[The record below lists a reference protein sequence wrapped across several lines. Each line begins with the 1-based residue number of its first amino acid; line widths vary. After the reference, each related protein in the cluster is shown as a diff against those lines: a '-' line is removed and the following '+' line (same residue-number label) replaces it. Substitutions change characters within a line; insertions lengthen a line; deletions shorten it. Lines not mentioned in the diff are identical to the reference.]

1 MMAILVSKRMRRSV
15 NAAVDPRLER
25 SCAAA
30 PGDWIRAA
38 PPHPGIERIEAFFA
52 GHAYDPHRHDT
63 YAIGRTLAGVQSFD
77 YRGARADSMRGHA
90 IILHPDERHDGRAGA
105 PAGFRYRM
113 LYIAPRLV
121 RDALG
126 RRARS
131 LPFARQAVS
140 DDPRL
145 LGALRPA
152 LGDLERPWEAL
163 EADQVILGIADAL
176 LALDP
181 TARGHPDGTACAI
194 AVERARQLL
203 DDEFARVVASEELEA
218 ATGLDRY
225 TLARQFRKR
234 LGTSPYRYLTL
245 RRLDHARALMR
256 AGHGLADTAAASG
269 FADQG
274 HMTRRFRQAYGLP
287 PGRWRAIETAC
298 RCLPA
303 APPDGPPRVRARPRS
318 RP

>member
-1 MMAILVSKRMRRSV
+1 EAAREKAGDVELLPGGEILAHDDGDLGIEAHEESV
-15 NAAVDPRLER
+15 NAPLDPRLER

-30 PGDWIRAA
+30 PGDWIRVA
-38 PPHPGIERIEAFFA
+38 PPHPDVERIEAFFI

-63 YAIGRTLAGVQSFD
+63 YALGRTLAGVQSFD
-77 YRGARADSMRGHA
+77 YRGARADSTRGHA
-90 IILHPDERHDGRAGA
+90 IVLHPDERHDGRAGA

-131 LPFARQAVS
+131 LPFVRQAVS

-152 LGDLERPWEAL
+152 LGDLGRPWEAL

-181 TARGHPDGTACAI
+181 TARGHPDKAACAI

-203 DDEFARVVASEELEA
+203 DAQCARAVASEELEA

-225 TLARQFRKR
+225 TLARHFRKR

-245 RRLDHARALMR
+245 RRLDQARALMR

-269 FADQG
+269 FAD
-274 HMTRRFRQAYGLP
+274 
-287 PGRWRAIETAC
+287 
-298 RCLPA
+298 
-303 APPDGPPRVRARPRS
+303 
-318 RP
+318 